1 MGWFLTRCLAPGVLV
16 TLEPAVDPMFRAAMV
31 TVLGRHRDLQF
42 DFGCGITALRPALP
56 L

>member
-1 MGWFLTRCLAPGVLV
+1 MGWFLTRCLAPDVLV